1 MPRSRATPTVDE
13 VPRKREV
20 PPVGPEVAGS
30 GGSVAKYD
38 PAAVRAPPKI
48 EDGRNVEIVP
58 THVAIASIF
67 GNIHAADGAVLDQR
81 HGV

>member
-13 VPRKREV
+13 VP
-20 PPVGPEVAGS
+20 VGPEVAGS
-30 GGSVAKYD
+30 GGSVGGPV
-38 PAAVRAPPKI
+38 PAAVRVPPKI
-48 EDGRNVEIVP
+48 EDGRYVEIVP
-58 THVAIASIF
+58 THVGMAGIF